1 MPNEN
6 ELIYTGVGSRETP
19 RDVGA
24 IMHALA
30 AALARAGWTLRSG
43 GAPGADSDFEE
54 GARTVP
60 DAAMEI
66 YLAWQ
71 GFNDNPSPLF
81 QSRPEAFDIVKAVHP
96 AWEQLSGAARKLHAR
111 NVFQVL
117 GFSLDKP
124 AKMTVCWT
132 PDGCESEK
140 TRRRG
145 TGGTGTAIVLSE
157 RYKVPVFNLKNEESR
172 VRLNALLTQH
182 GVDYQ
187 IPLESGKQ
195 FSMF

>member
-1 MPNEN
+1 MPHLDD

-19 RDVGA
+19 KDVLA

-43 GAPGADSDFEE
+43 GAPGADTGFED
-54 GARTVP
+54 GAISE
-60 DAAMEI
+60 AGLMEI
-66 YLAWQ
+66 YLGWK
-71 GFNDNPSPLF
+71 GFNGNPSPLF
-81 QSRPEAFDIVKAVHP
+81 KSRPEATEIAKTAHP
-96 AWEQLSGAARKLHAR
+96 AWDRLSDAAKKLHSR

-117 GFSLDKP
+117 GFSLNKP
-124 AKMTVCWT
+124 AKMTICWT

-140 TRRRG
+140 QRRRT
-145 TGGTGTAIVLSE
+145 TGGTATAIVLSE
-157 RYKVPVFNLKNEESR
+157 RYNVPVFNLKNENSR
-172 VRLNALLTQH
+172 IALNKLLTQY

-187 IPLESGKQ
+187 IPLETGKQ

>member
-1 MPNEN
+1 MPNED

-19 RDVGA
+19 PEVMA
-24 IMHALA
+24 IMRALA
-30 AALARAGWTLRSG
+30 AALARAGWKLRSG
-43 GAPGADSDFEE
+43 GAPGADSGFEE
-54 GARTVP
+54 GAKSV
-60 DAAMEI
+60 AGAMEI

-81 QSRPEAFDIVKAVHP
+81 QARPEAFEIAKTAHP
-96 AWEQLSGAARKLHAR
+96 AWEQLSSAARKLHAR

-140 TRRRG
+140 TRRRN
-145 TGGTGTAIVLSE
+145 TGGTATAIVLSE
-157 RYKVPVFNLKNEESR
+157 RFKVPVFNLKNEASR
-172 VRLNALLTQH
+172 IRLNELLTQH

-187 IPLESGKQ
+187 VPLESGKQ

>member
-1 MPNEN
+1 MPNET

-19 RDVGA
+19 ADVMA
-24 IMHALA
+24 IMRALA
-30 AALARAGWTLRSG
+30 AALARAGWKLRSG
-43 GAPGADSDFEE
+43 GAPGADSGFEE
-54 GARTVP
+54 GARTIP
-60 DAAMEI
+60 DAALEI

-81 QSRPEAFDIVKAVHP
+81 QGRPEAFDIAKAAHP

-124 AKMTVCWT
+124 ARMTVCWT

-145 TGGTGTAIVLSE
+145 TGGTATAIVLSE
-157 RYKVPVFNLKNEESR
+157 RYKVPVFNLKNETSR
-172 VRLNALLTQH
+172 VTLNALLEQY